1 MLIVKDNPK
10 SCTSEA
16 YRTLRTN
23 IQFSNFDNNIKT
35 LLITSSSSCEGKST
49 VASNLAISIAESKNK
64 VLLLDCDLRRPS
76 IHKKFNLSN
85 KNGLSNL
92 LIGQYKFNEIVQKY
106 DENLYVLTAGI
117 IPPNPSELLSS
128 NKMNDFLTKSKEY
141 FDYIIVD
148 TSPVGSISDAQALA
162 ALVDGVLLVLSSGES
177 EAAEVNKAIEL
188 LRYVKANIIG
198 IVANKLKY
206 SKKIRKKYNDYY
218 LKNKNI

>member
-10 SCTSEA
+10 SCISEA